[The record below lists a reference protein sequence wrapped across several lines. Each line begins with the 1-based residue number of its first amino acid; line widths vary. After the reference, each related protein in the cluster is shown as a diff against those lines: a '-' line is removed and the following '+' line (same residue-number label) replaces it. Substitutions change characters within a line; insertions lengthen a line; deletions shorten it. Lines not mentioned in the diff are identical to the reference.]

1 MTAAA
6 TLDLFG
12 GPTPTRTA
20 KISECGL
27 YRYRLDVDGLG
38 GEGRVCWVMLN
49 PSKATADVDDPT
61 LTKVTGYTTRWGY
74 AGLTIVNLY
83 AWRTTFPTELPE
95 DLADAV
101 GPDADDDIMAAL
113 AESDLVVCGWGN
125 SIRKDRRRPRERR
138 VLQLITEAGK
148 VPQRLKSCADGAPWH
163 PLYLRNDL
171 KPFVPEET

>member
-20 KISECGL
+20 VISPCEL

-38 GEGRVCWVMLN
+38 
-49 PSKATADVDDPT
+49 KATADVDDPT

-74 AGLTIVNLY
+74 GGLVIVNLY

-101 GPDADDDIMAAL
+101 GPDADTHIAAAL

-125 SIRKDRRRPRERR
+125 SIKKDRRRARERR

-171 KPFVPEET
+171 TPFVPEET